1 MKKNGLSFSA
11 ELILQSAASVVTIAA
26 ATLILFLIGR
36 DVLGETVI
44 ALLYIL
50 VVGWITANWG
60 QGTGIIA
67 AVLSA
72 LCFDYFFIPPFYTFA
87 VGELESWLVL
97 AIYLAVAILIVG
109 RIQSGLSKAAASER
123 DAIFMYELSAVLAGL
138 HTRTDIV
145 NALAKH
151 LQRMFGAE
159 LVEVSLQPSDQS
171 QFIRASVPSGGST
184 GAKPDVMLPIMGI
197 STPGLVGEI
206 HLWQGHGWLP
216 PEDGRLLRNFA
227 TQAALALERA
237 RPGNNDPRGE
247 WEGNDVAAI

>member
-1 MKKNGLSFSA
+1 MKKNGLSFSS
-11 ELILQSAASVVTIAA
+11 EMILRAAGSVLATAA

-36 DVLGETVI
+36 NVLGETVI

-50 VVGWITANWG
+50 VVGWITASWG
-60 QGTGIIA
+60 QWPGIIS

-72 LCFDYFFIPPFYTFA
+72 LCFDFFFIPPFYTFA
-87 VGELESWLVL
+87 VGELEGWLVL

-109 RIQSGLSKAAASER
+109 RIQSGLSKAEASER

-138 HTRTDIV
+138 HTRDDIV
-145 NALAKH
+145 NTLAKH

-171 QFIRASVPSGGST
+171 QFISASVPADGST
-184 GAKPDVMLPIMGI
+184 STKPDLMLPIMGI
-197 STPGLVGEI
+197 STPELVGEI

-227 TQAALALERA
+227 TQVALALER
-237 RPGNNDPRGE
+237 
-247 WEGNDVAAI
+247 V

>member
-1 MKKNGLSFSA
+1 MKKNGLSFSS
-11 ELILQSAASVVTIAA
+11 EMILQSVGSMLATAA

-50 VVGWITANWG
+50 IVGWITASWG
-60 QGTGIIA
+60 QWPGIIS

-72 LCFDYFFIPPFYTFA
+72 LCFDFFFIPPFYTFA
-87 VGELESWLVL
+87 VGELEGWLVL

-109 RIQSGLSKAAASER
+109 RIQSGLSKAEASER

-138 HTRTDIV
+138 HTRDDVV
-145 NALAKH
+145 NTLANH

-159 LVEVSLQPSDQS
+159 LVEVSLQPSSQS
-171 QFIRASVPSGGST
+171 QFISVSVPADGSIST
-184 GAKPDVMLPIMGI
+184 KPDLMLPIMGI
-197 STPGLVGEI
+197 SAPGLMGEI

-227 TQAALALERA
+227 TQVALALERVK
-237 RPGNNDPRGE
+237 PN
-247 WEGNDVAAI
+247 